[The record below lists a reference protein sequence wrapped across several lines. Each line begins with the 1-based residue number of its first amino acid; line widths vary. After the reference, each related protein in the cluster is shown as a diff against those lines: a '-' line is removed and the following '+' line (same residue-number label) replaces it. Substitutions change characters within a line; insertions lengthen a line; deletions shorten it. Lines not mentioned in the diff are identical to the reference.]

1 MEKKFVS
8 KALEANL
15 AETRYRDIKILPEYQ
30 EFINLSKKYYGIHK
44 RANDC
49 IIEYQHPFSNK
60 KFVIEELR
68 KILITDY
75 WFYIELKDPEL
86 YKKFTTKKKILRK
99 LCRNAVKHYKKVFLP
114 TKKVTLK
121 LHVTLKNI

>member
-30 EFINLSKKYYGIHK
+30 EFINLSKNYYGIHK

-75 WFYIELKDPEL
+75 WFYIELKDPE
-86 YKKFTTKKKILRK
+86 KAFSI
-99 LCRNAVKHYKKVFLP
+99 P
-114 TKKVTLK
+114 LK
-121 LHVTLKNI
+121 LL